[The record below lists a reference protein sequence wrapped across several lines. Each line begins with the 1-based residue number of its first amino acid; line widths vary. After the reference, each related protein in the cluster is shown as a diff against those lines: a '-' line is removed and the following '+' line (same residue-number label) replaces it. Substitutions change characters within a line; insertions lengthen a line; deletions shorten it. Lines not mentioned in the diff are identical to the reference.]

1 MAFSSM
7 RSRIVNAAWASPA
20 RASGRMSVTHSSSR
34 SSART
39 MASGSM
45 RHRATSRINI
55 STRRTWRAFQFAHT
69 LTACSTASRPQTNIP
84 TDTAAKSTVIS
95 VSRILEPTSERR
107 VIPRFEIGMLP
118 HFLLRGGVL
127 PVEEVVDVGKPHRD
141 YRCDNPNRE
150 VDELTGDGREQG
162 YGSTGPS

>member
-1 MAFSSM
+1 MLDREQA
-7 RSRIVNAAWASPA
+7 PDE
-20 RASGRMSVTHSSSR
+20 HPD
-34 SSART
+34 
-39 MASGSM
+39 
-45 RHRATSRINI
+45 RHRRQEHSD
-55 STRRTWRAFQFAHT
+55 Q
-69 LTACSTASRPQTNIP
+69 
-84 TDTAAKSTVIS
+84 